1 MTSGNYLLSLSG
13 LRSSLSPLNF
23 AGWGSLILGFLEG
36 PASCRDIVF
45 CGDGGGGGGGGVS
58 HSAVLPLGR
67 SGVHGKAPGGVCC
80 LCCWLEGILIPKTC
94 STILWRLESCGLG
107 TGRWAACPAAACAA
121 AASSAA
127 CCSWRRAACCKSCS
141 VLRSSSESVS
151 RSPGWR
157 RVPELYGVEPAGP
170 GARSESVV

>member
-1 MTSGNYLLSLSG
+1 M
-13 LRSSLSPLNF
+13 
-23 AGWGSLILGFLEG
+23 
-36 PASCRDIVF
+36 F
-45 CGDGGGGGGGGVS
+45 CGGGGGGGGGGVS
-58 HSAVLPLGR
+58 RSAVLPLGR
-67 SGVHGKAPGGVCC
+67 SGVPGKAPGGVCS
-80 LCCWLEGILIPKTC
+80 LCCWLEGVLIPKTC

-107 TGRWAACPAAACAA
+107 AGRWAACAAAACAA

-127 CCSWRRAACCKSCS
+127 CCSWRRAACCRSCS

-170 GARSESVV
+170 GAGEEGSGVGSCAGVCSVERP